1 MREPESTTLIA
12 ADVER
17 MRAIGAALGAA
28 LARVNGCA
36 VVIAI
41 RGELGAGK
49 TTLVGGLLNSLGLAG
64 PARSPTYTLIEPYE
78 LGNRHIY
85 HLDLYRL
92 VDPAEVEALGVRD
105 LLADDAVL
113 LIEWPEKGGDF
124 VPPADIALSLVYAS
138 ANALPAGR
146 EVTVSPLSA
155 AGAALAKAF
164 TSAIKP

>member
-49 TTLVGGLLNSLGLAG
+49 TTLVGGVLNALGFAG

-78 LGNRHIY
+78 TAALHLY

-92 VDPAEVEALGVRD
+92 SDASEVEALGSRD
-105 LLADDAVL
+105 LLSERAVL
-113 LIEWPEKGGDF
+113 LVEWPERGTGRL
-124 VPPADIALSLVYAS
+124 PGADLQISINYGAAAETRVVRLAATTSAGSRLLDEIALPSVQ
-138 ANALPAGR
+138 
-146 EVTVSPLSA
+146 
-155 AGAALAKAF
+155 
-164 TSAIKP
+164 